1 MRKKICE
8 DRTCSFG
15 DMLYPV
21 RDFVTDTE
29 TDTVITLLRHCNR
42 CGRQDEV
49 AAEEQ
54 KSVVRVSAD
63 WGDTLVS

>member
-1 MRKKICE
+1 
-8 DRTCSFG
+8 
-15 DMLYPV
+15 MLYPV